1 MAEVRIYDLKTG
13 KKKIR
18 WGRFC
23 LIAVFLYIAALT
35 IPYVQHKKV
44 SDHYKK
50 LFDPQECYSE
60 EPGKERAAYITD
72 NTEALEYRLKMIR
85 EAKEEVIVS
94 TFDFNAD
101 TGGKDVM
108 SALIEA
114 AHRNVHVRLIVD
126 GISGFLDML
135 GDPYFQ
141 ALASTENIE
150 VKVYNPVNLL
160 KPWTMQARLHDKY
173 VITDS
178 SMYLLG
184 GRNTTNLFLGD
195 YGKHQNIDKEIFIYA
210 KEGESA
216 SLKQLKAYFERVWEL
231 SDSKEY
237 LCKKKT
243 DRVQN
248 SLKELEE
255 RYPKLEALYPDIV
268 KTWDWE
274 ARTVETAK
282 VTLLSNPIEAK
293 NKEPHMWYSVNQ
305 LLQTGKNAV
314 ICTPYIICGKE
325 MYADL
330 KNTCEQVTNVE
341 IITNDVSSG
350 ANPWG
355 CTDYLNQKEKI
366 WATGVQVHEYLG
378 PHSNHTKAVLI
389 DDRLSIVGSYNL
401 DMRSTYQDTELM
413 LAIDS
418 EALAAE
424 LREEIDCDKTYSRTM
439 TDSGEYHYEENY
451 HPREMSTEKKIFY
464 AVLRVITIPIRRF
477 L

>member
-1 MAEVRIYDLKTG
+1 MRTYDLKTG

-141 ALASTENIE
+141 ALASTDNIE

-216 SLKQLKAYFERVWEL
+216 SLKQLKGYFERVWEL

-255 RYPKLEALYPDIV
+255 RYPKLEALYPDIL

-293 NKEPHMWYSVNQ
+293 TKS
-305 LLQTGKNAV
+305 L
-314 ICTPYIICGKE
+314 ICGILSTSCFRQGK
-325 MYADL
+325 MQSFARL
-330 KNTCEQVTNVE
+330 
-341 IITNDVSSG
+341 ILS
-350 ANPWG
+350 A
-355 CTDYLNQKEKI
+355 EKRCMQI
-366 WATGVQVHEYLG
+366 
-378 PHSNHTKAVLI
+378 
-389 DDRLSIVGSYNL
+389 
-401 DMRSTYQDTELM
+401 
-413 LAIDS
+413 
-418 EALAAE
+418 
-424 LREEIDCDKTYSRTM
+424 
-439 TDSGEYHYEENY
+439 
-451 HPREMSTEKKIFY
+451 
-464 AVLRVITIPIRRF
+464 
-477 L
+477 

>member
-1 MAEVRIYDLKTG
+1 MRIYDLKTG

-126 GISGFLDML
+126 GISGFLDM
-135 GDPYFQ
+135 
-141 ALASTENIE
+141 
-150 VKVYNPVNLL
+150 
-160 KPWTMQARLHDKY
+160 QARLHDKY

-216 SLKQLKAYFERVWEL
+216 SLKQLKGYFERVWEL

-330 KNTCEQVTNVE
+330 KNTCEQGTNVE

-424 LREEIDCDKTYSRTM
+424 LREEIDRDKTYSRTM

>member
-1 MAEVRIYDLKTG
+1 MKKHGAKERG
-13 KKKIR
+13 KRIR
-18 WGRFC
+18 WERIGL
-23 LIAVFLYIAALT
+23 LIILIYIGALT
-35 IPYVQHKKV
+35 IPYIQHKKV
-44 SDHYKK
+44 SDSYKK
-50 LFDPQECYSE
+50 QFDPKDCYAQ
-60 EPGKERAAYITD
+60 EPGSERAAYITD
-72 NTEALEYRLKMIR
+72 NTEALTYRLKMIR

-108 SALIEA
+108 SALMEA
-114 AHRNVHVRLIVD
+114 GNRGVRVRLIVD
-126 GISGFLDML
+126 GVSGFLDMW

-141 ALASTENIE
+141 ALAATENVEI
-150 VKVYNPVNLL
+150 KIYNPINLL

-173 VITDS
+173 VISDD

-195 YGKHQNIDKEIFIYA
+195 YAKHQNIDKEIFVYE
-210 KEGESA
+210 KQQKKSS
-216 SLKQLKAYFERVWEL
+216 SLEQLKAYFERVWAL
-231 SDSKEY
+231 SDSKNY
-237 LCKKKT
+237 RCKKVT
-243 DRVQN
+243 DKVEKSRQE
-248 SLKELEE
+248 LKE
-255 RYPKLEALYPDIV
+255 RYPELEKMYPEISEV
-268 KTWDWE
+268 WNWE
-274 ARTVETAK
+274 ERTVATNQ
-282 VTLLSNPIEAK
+282 VTLLSNPIEAE
-293 NKEPHMWYSVNQ
+293 NKAPHMWYSISQ
-305 LLQTGKNAV
+305 LLQTGQEAV

-330 KNTCEQVTNVE
+330 KQICDNGTTVE

-378 PHSNHTKAVLI
+378 PHSNHTKSVLI
-389 DDRLSIVGSYNL
+389 DDRLCIVGSYNL

-418 EALAAE
+418 EDLATE
-424 LREEIDCDKTYSRTM
+424 LREEIDRDKTYSRTM
-439 TDSGEYHYEENY
+439 TDSGEYQYEENY
-451 HPREMSTEKKIFY
+451 HHREMSTGKKLFY
-464 AVLRVITIPIRRF
+464 ALLRVITIPIRRF

>member
-1 MAEVRIYDLKTG
+1 MRTYDLKTG

-50 LFDPQECYSE
+50 QFDPQECYSE

-216 SLKQLKAYFERVWEL
+216 SLCRIFSGPSNQQ
-231 SDSKEY
+231 
-237 LCKKKT
+237 KT
-243 DRVQN
+243 
-248 SLKELEE
+248 
-255 RYPKLEALYPDIV
+255 
-268 KTWDWE
+268 
-274 ARTVETAK
+274 
-282 VTLLSNPIEAK
+282 
-293 NKEPHMWYSVNQ
+293 
-305 LLQTGKNAV
+305 
-314 ICTPYIICGKE
+314 
-325 MYADL
+325 
-330 KNTCEQVTNVE
+330 
-341 IITNDVSSG
+341 
-350 ANPWG
+350 
-355 CTDYLNQKEKI
+355 
-366 WATGVQVHEYLG
+366 
-378 PHSNHTKAVLI
+378 
-389 DDRLSIVGSYNL
+389 
-401 DMRSTYQDTELM
+401 
-413 LAIDS
+413 
-418 EALAAE
+418 
-424 LREEIDCDKTYSRTM
+424 
-439 TDSGEYHYEENY
+439 
-451 HPREMSTEKKIFY
+451 
-464 AVLRVITIPIRRF
+464 
-477 L
+477 

>member
-1 MAEVRIYDLKTG
+1 MKKYNLKTK
-13 KKKIR
+13 KKKIH

-23 LIAVFLYIAALT
+23 LMAVLLYIGVLT
-35 IPYVQHKKV
+35 IPYIQHKKV
-44 SDHYKK
+44 SDSYKK
-50 LFDPQECYSE
+50 AFAPQECYSDL
-60 EPGKERAAYITD
+60 PGKERAAYITD
-72 NTEALEYRLKMIR
+72 NTDALKYRLKMIR
-85 EAKEEVIVS
+85 EAKEEVILS

-114 AHRNVHVRLIVD
+114 AHRDVHVRLIVD
-126 GISGFLDML
+126 GISGFLDMK

-141 ALASTENIE
+141 ALADTEHVE
-150 VKVYNPVNLL
+150 VKIYNPVNLL

-173 VITDS
+173 VIVDS

-184 GRNTTNLFLGD
+184 GRNTASLFLGN
-195 YGKHQNIDKEIFIYA
+195 YSKKQNIDKEIFMYIQQ
-210 KEGESA
+210 EEENS
-216 SLKQLKAYFERVWEL
+216 SLKQLKSYFERVWAL
-231 SDSKEY
+231 SESKDY

-243 DRVQN
+243 ERVQK
-248 SLKELEE
+248 SQRELEK
-255 RYPKLEALYPDIV
+255 RYTELETLYPEILEP
-268 KTWDWE
+268 WDWE
-274 ARTVETAK
+274 ARTVETRK
-282 VTLLSNPIEAK
+282 VTLLSNPIKAE

-305 LLQTGKNAV
+305 LLRTGKKAV

-330 KNTCEQVTNVE
+330 QRTCEQGTDVE

-355 CTDYLNQKEKI
+355 CTDYLNQKENI
-366 WATGVQVHEYLG
+366 WDTGVQVYEYLG
-378 PHSNHTKAVLI
+378 PHSNHTKSVLI
-389 DDRLSIVGSYNL
+389 DDRLCIVGSYNL

-418 EALAAE
+418 RALASE
-424 LREEIDCDKTYSRTM
+424 LREEIDRDKTYSRTM
-439 TDSGEYHYEENY
+439 TDRGEYQYAENY
-451 HPREMSTEKKIFY
+451 QPREMSFGKKVFY